1 MNKLLWFLAVL
12 QVSCAYSVSHLDKK
26 EVSPYVSECSD
37 EMNTVYLADKNDCTK
52 YFVCSSG
59 NAIEKSCDQGLFFDV
74 KSNSCTTPKD
84 VTCDPKTPNAPIAD
98 TSFCLLE
105 YDVKNIDGSYVMS
118 LCYHDVALSYDDASM
133 ACRNHGMRLMRVE
146 NSSDQ
151 TAKMA
156 YLVEMLGN
164 GTGGIYYVSGTGA
177 IEKWY
182 HDDDTRV
189 YANMKWNKVYYP
201 CPGCLILNNEGP
213 MAFDSKPCSQKMH
226 SICEYNKETI
236 IESRKFFFDPR
247 YKECTFP
254 EDVKCDPRTP
264 KPRVNTDTSI
274 CRWRKDV
281 KNIDGS
287 YVMSLCYYD
296 VELLYDDASMACRNH
311 GMRLMR
317 IENNSD
323 QTAKMA
329 HLVGMLGNGTGG
341 IYHISGTSFV
351 GRWFNDDNSQIYAD
365 IKWNNGKEPWSGCL
379 ILNNEGPM
387 AIDSEP
393 CSQEMHSICEYN
405 S

>member
-12 QVSCAYSVSHLDKK
+12 QVSCAYPETRLKKK
-26 EVSPYVSECSD
+26 EATECTD
-37 EMNTVYLADKNDCTK
+37 GMNNVYLADKNDCAK

-59 NAIEKSCDQGLFFDV
+59 KAIEKSCDKG
-74 KSNSCTTPKD
+74 
-84 VTCDPKTPNAPIAD
+84 
-98 TSFCLLE
+98 
-105 YDVKNIDGSYVMS
+105 
-118 LCYHDVALSYDDASM
+118 
-133 ACRNHGMRLMRVE
+133 
-146 NSSDQ
+146 
-151 TAKMA
+151 
-156 YLVEMLGN
+156 
-164 GTGGIYYVSGTGA
+164 
-177 IEKWY
+177 
-182 HDDDTRV
+182 
-189 YANMKWNKVYYP
+189 
-201 CPGCLILNNEGP
+201 
-213 MAFDSKPCSQKMH
+213 
-226 SICEYNKETI
+226 
-236 IESRKFFFDPR
+236 FFFDPR

-341 IYHISGTSFV
+341 IYHISGTNFV
-351 GRWFNDDNSQIYAD
+351 GRWFNDDNSQIYAN
-365 IKWNNGKEPWSGCL
+365 IKWKNGREPWSGCL

-387 AIDSEP
+387 AIDSDP
-393 CSQEMHSICEYN
+393 YCSQEMHSICEYN
-405 S
+405 REKIIDTRK